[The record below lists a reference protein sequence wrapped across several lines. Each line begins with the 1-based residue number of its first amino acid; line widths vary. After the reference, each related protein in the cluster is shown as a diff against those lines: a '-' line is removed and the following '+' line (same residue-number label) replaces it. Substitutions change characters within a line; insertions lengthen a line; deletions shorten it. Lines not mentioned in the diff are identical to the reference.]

1 MDPDSTPSA
10 APVGGR
16 SIRGTVALAVVV
28 VLLIVGAFAIGRI
41 SAPVSTPPGNTSAE
55 AGFARDMQTHHQQ
68 AVQMSFLVRDET
80 DDDEVRLLAFDIATA
95 QGAQAGQMYGWL
107 DTWGLPQVEAEP
119 SMTWMTRPPLSG
131 DGTTHAHDSASGS
144 AHTAGDP
151 MPGLATP
158 EQITRLKSLTG
169 VDAERY
175 YLQLMIAHHEGG
187 VLMAKALL
195 ERSTERVVVTLAKGI
210 IVSQTTEIEYMQEL
224 LDRRGGPLSD

>member
-1 MDPDSTPSA
+1 MDPDSTLSA

-16 SIRGTVALAVVV
+16 SIRGTIAVAVVA
-28 VLLIVGAFAIGRI
+28 VLLIVAAFAIGRI
-41 SAPVSTPPGNTSAE
+41 SAPVSTPPGTTSAE
-55 AGFARDMQTHHQQ
+55 AGFARDMQTHHHQ
-68 AVQMSFLVRDET
+68 AVEMSFIVRDAS

-107 DTWGLPQVEAEP
+107 DTWGLPQLESEP

-131 DGTTHAHDSASGS
+131 DGTTHAHDDASQS

-151 MPGLATP
+151 MPGLATA
-158 EQITRLKSLTG
+158 EQITRLKSLDG

-187 VLMAKALL
+187 VLMANAVL
-195 ERSTERVVVTLAKGI
+195 ERSTERVVVSVAKGI
-210 IVSQTTEIEYMQEL
+210 VLSQTTEIEYMQAL
-224 LDRRGGPLSD
+224 LERRGGPLPD

>member
-1 MDPDSTPSA
+1 MDPDSSPSA
-10 APVGGR
+10 APERGR
-16 SIRGTVALAVVV
+16 SVRGTVALAVVA
-28 VLLIVGAFAIGRI
+28 VLLIIGAFAFGRI
-41 SAPVSTPPGNTSAE
+41 SAPVTSSPGTTSAE

-68 AVQMSFLVRDET
+68 AVEMSYIVRDAT
-80 DDDEVRLLAFDIATA
+80 DDPEVRLLAFDIANA

-107 DTWGLPQVEAEP
+107 DSWGLPQADAEP

-131 DGTTHAHDSASGS
+131 DGTTHAHDSASQS

-158 EQITRLKSLTG
+158 EQITRLKGLTG

-187 VLMAKALL
+187 VLMANAVL
-195 ERSTERVVVTLAKGI
+195 ERSTERVVVSLATGVVK
-210 IVSQTTEIEYMQEL
+210 SQTTEIGYMKAL
-224 LDRRGGPLSD
+224 LERRGGPLAE